1 MVFKMNKWLSNLG
14 LSLILLLLVSCS
26 NGNDVP
32 TTPNYPPNIFADVS
46 GSYNMHYK
54 GLGKLFMIN
63 SPSNGIMITSFYT
76 DSLGKTYYL
85 GLNVYFPEGKLTT
98 GTFPIV
104 SQAPDSSKIY
114 GVAFFEVGNAS
125 YKQTFISY
133 SGEITI
139 SDISNVKIETTF
151 KFLAKDSEKNSV
163 MIENGSLLIKEE

>member
-1 MVFKMNKWLSNLG
+1 MNKWLSNLG
-14 LSLILLLLVSCS
+14 LSVILLLLVACS
-26 NGNDVP
+26 KSNDVP

-46 GSYNMHYK
+46 GSYNLHYK
-54 GLGKLFMIN
+54 GFAELFIIN
-63 SPSNGIMITSFYT
+63 SPSNGIMITSSYT

-98 GTFPIV
+98 GTFPMV

-114 GVAFFEVGNAS
+114 AVAFFEAGKLS

-139 SDISNVKIETTF
+139 SNISNDNISATF
-151 KFLAKDSEKNSV
+151 KFLAKDSDKNSV
-163 MIENGSLLIKEE
+163 MIENGSLLIQEE